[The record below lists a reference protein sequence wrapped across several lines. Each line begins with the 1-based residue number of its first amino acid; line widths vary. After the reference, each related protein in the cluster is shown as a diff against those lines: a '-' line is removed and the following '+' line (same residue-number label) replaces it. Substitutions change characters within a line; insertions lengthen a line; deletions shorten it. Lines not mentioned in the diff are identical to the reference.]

1 MKSLF
6 STLVP
11 AISSY
16 FKITDSAHRFFSA
29 IDFLLL
35 KKQLH
40 CGNSYERHFS
50 LHYVSY
56 ILQRIVAFNC
66 DLLHVVNQQWFSL
79 IYVKIIYPF
88 INGILSTKNI
98 ETLTQFSAAKIIFLT
113 DPEAHL
119 DKQLRD
125 HSFSKFAKFSEKLI
139 FLKSLL
145 KRNTKTNE
153 DKIKAVPNWDLKI

>member
-1 MKSLF
+1 M
-6 STLVP
+6 
-11 AISSY
+11 
-16 FKITDSAHRFFSA
+16 
-29 IDFLLL
+29 
-35 KKQLH
+35 
-40 CGNSYERHFS
+40 
-50 LHYVSY
+50 
-56 ILQRIVAFNC
+56 AFNC
-66 DLLHVVNQQWFSL
+66 DLLHVVNLQWFRL